1 MEQYFEQLTNELIA
15 KNPNLSPKKARTWVE
30 LLWED
35 FETTY
40 AKAGKTYRGK
50 QMTEQIV
57 RQWIMNYGD
66 KLHEFIARNPKYE
79 RFLNENNDED

>member
-1 MEQYFEQLTNELIA
+1 MEQYFERLTNELIA
-15 KNPNLSPKKARTWVE
+15 KNPNLSHNKARTWVE

-57 RQWIMNYGD
+57 HQWIINYGD
-66 KLHEFIARNPKYE
+66 KLHEFVARNPKYE
-79 RFLNENNDED
+79 RFLNESSE